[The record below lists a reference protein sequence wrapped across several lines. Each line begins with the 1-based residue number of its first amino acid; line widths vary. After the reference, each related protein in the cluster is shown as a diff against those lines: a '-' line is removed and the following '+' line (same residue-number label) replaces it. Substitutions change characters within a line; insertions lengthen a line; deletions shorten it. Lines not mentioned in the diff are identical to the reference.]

1 MLLKNTFNKIQ
12 EILNRQDRSAQ
23 AIKNIMWGGG
33 IKAVSVIIPLIQVPL
48 LLGYW
53 DNVVYGIWLTLASI
67 INWISYFDVG
77 LTHGLRNRFAEAK
90 ANNNTELAKRYVSTT
105 YATLFAIFGSLSVV
119 LVVINF
125 FLNWT
130 GILNVDLDI
139 NDELRAVFF
148 VIIITNCLQFIL
160 KVYPTILLADQRPAL
175 SYGIH
180 TIGQILVL
188 LTLLILVRF
197 DNIPLHIFALVITG
211 IPCLVILLFS
221 IIAFKGRYSSYSPSI
236 KSIDKSLIR
245 NILGLGIKFFII
257 QIDLL
262 IIFQM
267 SNIIIS
273 RVLGP
278 SNVTT
283 FNIANTYYYAF
294 FMVFSIIITPYWS
307 AFTDAYT
314 RGDYTWMNKVFRN
327 LKMIWRYSIVVMLLM
342 VLLSEVFFHIWVG
355 DQVSIPLGLSIA
367 FGVYVLIMSLANI
380 HMFILNGI
388 GKVYIQLIIYTAFAL
403 ISIPTLVYTGKLF
416 GLVGIVI
423 VLTTVYACQ
432 AIFGEIQ
439 IRKILNKSQYGAWDK

>member
-1 MLLKNTFNKIQ
+1 MLLKNTYNKIQ

-23 AIKNIMWGGG
+23 AIKNIILGGG

-53 DNVVYGIWLTLASI
+53 DNIVYGIWLTLASI

-105 YATLFAIFGSLSVV
+105 YATLFAIFGSLSVI
-119 LVVINF
+119 LIIINF

-130 GILNVDLDI
+130 GILNVDLNI
-139 NDELRAVFF
+139 NDELRSVFF

-160 KVYPTILLADQRPAL
+160 KVYPTVLLADQRPAL

-188 LTLLILVRF
+188 LSLLILVRF
-197 DNIPLHIFALVITG
+197 DNIPIHFFALVITG
-211 IPCLVILLFS
+211 IPCLVMLSFS
-221 IIAFKGRYSSYSPSI
+221 IIAFKGRYSSYSPSL
-236 KSIDKSLIR
+236 KYFDKSLIR

-278 SNVTT
+278 SFVTT
-283 FNIANTYYYAF
+283 FNIANQYYSAF

-314 RGDYTWMNKVFRN
+314 RSDYAWMNKVFRN
-327 LKMIWRYSIVVMLLM
+327 LKIIWRYSIIVMALM
-342 VLLSEVFFHIWVG
+342 VLFSELFFHLWVG
-355 DQVSIPLGLSIA
+355 DKVSVPIELSIT
-367 FGVYVLIMSLANI
+367 FGLYVLVMSLANI
-380 HMFILNGI
+380 HMYILNGI

-403 ISIPTLVYTGKLF
+403 VSIPALIISGRIW
-416 GLVGIVI
+416 GLVGVVMI
-423 VLTTVYACQ
+423 LSLVYVCQ
-432 AIFGEIQ
+432 ALFGEIQ
-439 IRKILNKSQYGAWDK
+439 IKKILSKSQKGIWDK